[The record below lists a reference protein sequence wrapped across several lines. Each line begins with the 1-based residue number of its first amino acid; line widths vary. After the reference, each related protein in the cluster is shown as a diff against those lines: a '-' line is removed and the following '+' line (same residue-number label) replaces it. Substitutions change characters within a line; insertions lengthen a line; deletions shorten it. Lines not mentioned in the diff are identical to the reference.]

1 MFRTVCEFAVLFAFG
16 TLKQSWLIAIEK
28 EAGKT
33 KWPVA
38 YFPKKKKAPY
48 GREMSTHCFLKAEGI
63 GQREVQ
69 LFWGSSVL
77 KLDI

>member
-1 MFRTVCEFAVLFAFG
+1 MFRTVCEFAVFFAFG

-38 YFPKKKKAPY
+38 YFPKKKKGSLWERNVY
-48 GREMSTHCFLKAEGI
+48 SLFSESRGDWSEG
-63 GQREVQ
+63 GAT
-69 LFWGSSVL
+69 LLG
-77 KLDI
+77 